1 MKTIL
6 IPIFDQRV
14 SSRLDCTKYF
24 LLIKIND
31 KIIHDR
37 ETIKII
43 AKNQL
48 EKLNVILSMKPD
60 TIICNGLTEFFE
72 NEFLKNNIKLISNVN
87 GLIEEILNDFI
98 DAKLLPK
105 TSKNIVSSLK

>member
-6 IPIFDQRV
+6 IPVFNELV
-14 SSRLDCTKYF
+14 SSRLDCTEYF

-31 KIIHDR
+31 RVILNR

-60 TIICNGLTEFFE
+60 TVICNGLTEFFK
-72 NEFLKNNIKLISNVN
+72 NGFLKNGIKIIPWVHGQFEDVIQNFMKGNL
-87 GLIEEILNDFI
+87 
-98 DAKLLPK
+98 A
-105 TSKNIVSSLK
+105 SKGR